1 MALKLPLSC
10 NKHVHVAI
18 VGAFA
23 PTRTN
28 PDEVNDKLHV
38 CNDLDIIIS
47 ATPRS
52 DKLVLLGDFDAIVG
66 KDNQTR
72 EGVIDPEG
80 ERKCNSNGLLLL
92 SKYVEHD
99 LLITDTV
106 FKVPNKTNNPRCIP
120 V

>member
-10 NKHVHVAI
+10 NKHVAI
-18 VGAFA
+18 VSAFA

-28 PDEVNDKLHV
+28 PDEVKDKLHV
-38 CNDLDIIIS
+38 CNDLDNIIT

-66 KDNQTR
+66 TDNQTR

-80 ERKCNSNGLLLL
+80 AGKCNSNGLLLL
-92 SKYVEHD
+92 SKCVEHD
-99 LLITDTV
+99 LLIIHTV